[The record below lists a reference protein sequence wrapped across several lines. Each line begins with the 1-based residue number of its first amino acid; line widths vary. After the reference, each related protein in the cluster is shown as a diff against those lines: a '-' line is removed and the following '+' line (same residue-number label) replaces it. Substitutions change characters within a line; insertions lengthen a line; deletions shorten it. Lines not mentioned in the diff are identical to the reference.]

1 MIDTGKYRVYWK
13 MRQTASNRQTA
24 KESPSLSDARNQQTR
39 GESMKNNEVLRYPLA
54 DIGPES
60 PVMTVRLHRTPS
72 GYWRFDVR
80 YNHQIDIADRLFNSL
95 AEHAGLEEKVMS
107 LFNRIPRKGRC
118 YPCLY
123 GCSALFCSGQH
134 FPNRESVV
142 NLIENAYLPCWRY
155 AVDKI
160 MENHTSGDSWL
171 HAVRKTERQYWSVVN
186 RTAPTE
192 K

>member
-1 MIDTGKYRVYWK
+1 MSVW
-13 MRQTASNRQTA
+13 
-24 KESPSLSDARNQQTR
+24 
-39 GESMKNNEVLRYPLA
+39 
-54 DIGPES
+54 
-60 PVMTVRLHRTPS
+60 
-72 GYWRFDVR
+72 
-80 YNHQIDIADRLFNSL
+80 LFRS
-95 AEHAGLEEKVMS
+95 
-107 LFNRIPRKGRC
+107 
-118 YPCLY
+118 
-123 GCSALFCSGQH
+123 SGQH

-160 MENHTSGDSWL
+160 MENYTSGDSWL

>member
-1 MIDTGKYRVYWK
+1 
-13 MRQTASNRQTA
+13 
-24 KESPSLSDARNQQTR
+24 
-39 GESMKNNEVLRYPLA
+39 MKNNEVLRYPLA

-118 YPCLY
+118 THVCMAVPLSFASDSTFRT
-123 GCSALFCSGQH
+123 G
-134 FPNRESVV
+134 NRS
-142 NLIENAYLPCWRY
+142 
-155 AVDKI
+155 
-160 MENHTSGDSWL
+160 
-171 HAVRKTERQYWSVVN
+171 
-186 RTAPTE
+186 
-192 K
+192 